1 MCARLCV
8 SRVSLSKCFP
18 EKPLRI
24 SRTQMPSQALQH
36 RIRRNRERDSREE
49 CLECKQATHAKRN
62 HTSFSLH
69 QRPWDDGLSWKKMP
83 QRAVQFVLLVYPFH
97 PHTSLQKRKK
107 IPWEAPGMQMHAGKC
122 VDLHP
127 FIAANTLCA
136 KCCRDMVKMLKLRRR
151 ALVTSPTHKLYT
163 HKRQL

>member
-8 SRVSLSKCFP
+8 SRASLSKCFP
-18 EKPLRI
+18 ERPLRI
-24 SRTQMPSQALQH
+24 SQTPMPSQALQH

-49 CLECKQATHAKRN
+49 CLECKQATHAKWN

-97 PHTSLQKRKK
+97 LHTSLQKRKK
-107 IPWEAPGMQMHAGKC
+107 NPMRGSRNANACWEMCRPSSFHCSK
-122 VDLHP
+122 HP
-127 FIAANTLCA
+127 LC
-136 KCCRDMVKMLKLRRR
+136 KVLQSYGLRRR
-151 ALVTSPTHKLYT
+151 ALVISPTHKLYT

>member
-1 MCARLCV
+1 MFSRETSENITDANAFPGAPAQDPKKQRGIPVRNAWNVNRPPTQNEITHPFLCIRGREMTA
-8 SRVSLSKCFP
+8 SAGKRCPREQCSLSFWFTP
-18 EKPLRI
+18 FI
-24 SRTQMPSQALQH
+24 RTHPS
-36 RIRRNRERDSREE
+36 
-49 CLECKQATHAKRN
+49 
-62 HTSFSLH
+62 
-69 QRPWDDGLSWKKMP
+69 KKE
-83 QRAVQFVLLVYPFH
+83 
-97 PHTSLQKRKK
+97 KK